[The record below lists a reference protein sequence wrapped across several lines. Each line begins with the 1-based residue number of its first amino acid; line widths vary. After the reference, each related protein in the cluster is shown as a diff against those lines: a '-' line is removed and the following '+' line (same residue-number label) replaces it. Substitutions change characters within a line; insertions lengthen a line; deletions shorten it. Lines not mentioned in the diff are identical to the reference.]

1 MSRSCEES
9 LAIRCEKQARVSPTP
24 NGGARGHSGEN
35 TPNKLNIG
43 VADSRRSLS
52 ALRPQ
57 QKQKRDKPRYGILPV
72 KPKFASAYPQ
82 AMAGSGLRPQRA
94 IVPRGTVLQ
103 DLERMDRG
111 PIVLLGLG
119 VQTKHLQHVPQAS
132 PGATC
137 QQKDLRVL
145 ALLLQQ
151 VLKLESG
158 GRQQLQP
165 DTFHLRDVGQV
176 DVAHA
181 AEHRFGCFVGV
192 AVILHGEC
200 PL

>member
-72 KPKFASAYPQ
+72 KPKFASAYGRGGRR
-82 AMAGSGLRPQRA
+82 ARTVSGCVNSAFLDISRHFVVHLFRSWIPSTA
-94 IVPRGTVLQ
+94 RGTDGGPQ
-103 DLERMDRG
+103 GRG
-111 PIVLLGLG
+111 
-119 VQTKHLQHVPQAS
+119 A
-132 PGATC
+132 
-137 QQKDLRVL
+137 
-145 ALLLQQ
+145 
-151 VLKLESG
+151 
-158 GRQQLQP
+158 
-165 DTFHLRDVGQV
+165 
-176 DVAHA
+176 
-181 AEHRFGCFVGV
+181 
-192 AVILHGEC
+192 
-200 PL
+200 

>member
-72 KPKFASAYPQ
+72 KPKFASAYP
-82 AMAGSGLRPQRA
+82 
-94 IVPRGTVLQ
+94 
-103 DLERMDRG
+103 
-111 PIVLLGLG
+111 
-119 VQTKHLQHVPQAS
+119 
-132 PGATC
+132 
-137 QQKDLRVL
+137 L
-145 ALLLQQ
+145 ALREREPLADRI
-151 VLKLESG
+151 G
-158 GRQQLQP
+158 GTEL
-165 DTFHLRDVGQV
+165 
-176 DVAHA
+176 
-181 AEHRFGCFVGV
+181 HRFLLLCRF
-192 AVILHGEC
+192 ISWNWWSGEIGTTKKTT
-200 PL
+200 

>member
-72 KPKFASAYPQ
+72 KPKFASAYPGG
-82 AMAGSGLRPQRA
+82 ADS
-94 IVPRGTVLQ
+94 V
-103 DLERMDRG
+103 
-111 PIVLLGLG
+111 
-119 VQTKHLQHVPQAS
+119 KHLGTDWRWNAFCYAENACLNGRTH
-132 PGATC
+132 PGIGSCPSAIG
-137 QQKDLRVL
+137 RPGPVVL
-145 ALLLQQ
+145 I
-151 VLKLESG
+151 VMSIIIS
-158 GRQQLQP
+158 
-165 DTFHLRDVGQV
+165 DNSHLCCVGPPSL
-176 DVAHA
+176 
-181 AEHRFGCFVGV
+181 FS
-192 AVILHGEC
+192 
-200 PL
+200 